1 MNGIVAPKAAQNV
14 RKLRTTRGGAQPFSR
29 ESSLSLVAVR
39 DSSLASRALTLAV
52 SGHCVRSTCR
62 RYSRVSHAEVC
73 LSTVQSEIA
82 ALEERLRVAELGPDP
97 KFFEEVLAD
106 DMVLVSQKGD
116 PAFAKR
122 KVIEAHQP
130 GKGPKFTRVEMR
142 NMNIIDH
149 GTAAV
154 VTCEGTFEGPQ
165 STITLKFMRVWLN
178 RNNRWQ
184 ILAGFVSA

>member
-1 MNGIVAPKAAQNV
+1 M
-14 RKLRTTRGGAQPFSR
+14 
-29 ESSLSLVAVR
+29 
-39 DSSLASRALTLAV
+39 

-62 RYSRVSHAEVC
+62 RYSSVSNAEVC

-106 DMVLVSQKGD
+106 DVVLVSQNGD

-165 STITLKFMRVWLN
+165 STTTLKFMRVWLKKD
-178 RNNRWQ
+178 NRWQ
-184 ILAGFVSA
+184 IVAGFVSA